1 MGHDHAHGHAHEPGH
16 AHVHAPASYGK
27 AFAVGAGLNFGFVIV
42 EAFYGAVSHSVALVA
57 DAAHNLGDVLGLLA
71 AWAAFALAKRRPT
84 AKRTYGL
91 RKSTVLAALAN
102 AVLLLVAVGGVAWE
116 SIGKLRDPQPIQT
129 GTVMV
134 VAAVGVVVNGCSALL
149 FARGGKTDANMRG
162 VFLHLAADA
171 LVSLA
176 VVVSGAVISY
186 TSWLWL
192 DPAVSLVVSLIILV
206 ATWKLLVKSVNLALD
221 AVPEHVDAAALL
233 RHLNALPGV
242 TEVHDFH
249 VWAMSTTESAMT
261 AHLVL
266 QDAAHPAPFLAD
278 LGRDL
283 HARFG
288 VDHTTV
294 QIEPASSAHECM
306 LCPEGAL

>member
-1 MGHDHAHGHAHEPGH
+1 MGHDHAHAHGHEPGH

-27 AFAVGAGLNFGFVIV
+27 AFAIGACLNLGFVIV

-149 FARGGKTDANMRG
+149 FARGGKTDANMRA

-192 DPAVSLVVSLIILV
+192 DPAVSLVVSLIIR
-206 ATWKLLVKSVNLALD
+206 W
-221 AVPEHVDAAALL
+221 P
-233 RHLNALPGV
+233 PGSC
-242 TEVHDFH
+242 
-249 VWAMSTTESAMT
+249 WSN
-261 AHLVL
+261 
-266 QDAAHPAPFLAD
+266 
-278 LGRDL
+278 R
-283 HARFG
+283 
-288 VDHTTV
+288 
-294 QIEPASSAHECM
+294 
-306 LCPEGAL
+306 